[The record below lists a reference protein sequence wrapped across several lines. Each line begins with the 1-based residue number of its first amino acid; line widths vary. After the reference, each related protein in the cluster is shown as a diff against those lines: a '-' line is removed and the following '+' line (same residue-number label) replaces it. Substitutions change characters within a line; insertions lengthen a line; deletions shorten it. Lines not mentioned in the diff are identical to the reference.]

1 MADYTLQEDYR
12 SRFKDFQTVEIRRE
26 ALVQAR
32 SLYCD

>member
-12 SRFKDFQTVEIRRE
+12 SRFKDFQAVEIRRE

-32 SLYCD
+32 SLHCD